1 MMRVTTLR
9 AKRMS
14 TRCQYEQRSCA
25 AELIDAKD
33 CAICMVH
40 FTSDE
45 SCGVTCFPFWHAKF
59 QRHMAIPPHERWSSL
74 ISLDLPGRH
83 EAAWP
88 YWYDWRLENSPHLH
102 GWFDA
107 LWQMVTSP
115 C

>member
-45 SCGVTCFPFWHAKF
+45 SCGVTCFPVLAC
-59 QRHMAIPPHERWSSL
+59 QVPAPHGNPTSRKVV
-74 ISLDLPGRH
+74 LPHQPGPARQT
-83 EAAWP
+83 
-88 YWYDWRLENSPHLH
+88 RGCL
-102 GWFDA
+102 A
-107 LWQMVTSP
+107 LLV
-115 C
+115 

>member
-74 ISLDLPGRH
+74 ISLDLPGPH
-83 EAAWP
+83 EAASS
-88 YWYDWRLENSPHLH
+88 YWYDWRLEKSPHLRC
-102 GWFDA
+102 WFDA
-107 LWQMVTSP
+107 LWQMVTSAR
-115 C
+115 